1 VAFGLVITQGKPSV
15 WLMAALLFGASTF
28 FNAMQ
33 PIAHAMIADI
43 AEPRLL
49 GSAFGMN
56 NMIGEIGAVLSP
68 AVSGALRDA
77 TGGWEAAVFL
87 DAGLIAC
94 AALLLLFVREAAK
107 SRVLRRE
114 EEPRFTKEPRPTR
127 VRVGPA

>member
-1 VAFGLVITQGKPSV
+1 
-15 WLMAALLFGASTF
+15 
-28 FNAMQ
+28 
-33 PIAHAMIADI
+33 MIADI

-68 AVSGALRDA
+68 AVSGALRNA

-94 AALLLLFVREAAK
+94 AVVLILFVRESAH
-107 SRVLRRE
+107 SRVLRGE
-114 EEPRFTKEPRPTR
+114 ERGETESRLGPRVQPSQRTA
-127 VRVGPA
+127 V

>member
-1 VAFGLVITQGKPSV
+1 
-15 WLMAALLFGASTF
+15 
-28 FNAMQ
+28 MQ
-33 PIAHAMIADI
+33 PVAHAMIADI

-68 AVSGALRDA
+68 AVSGALRNA

-94 AALLLLFVREAAK
+94 AALLCVREAAK

-114 EEPRFTKEPRPTR
+114 EEPRFTREPRPTR